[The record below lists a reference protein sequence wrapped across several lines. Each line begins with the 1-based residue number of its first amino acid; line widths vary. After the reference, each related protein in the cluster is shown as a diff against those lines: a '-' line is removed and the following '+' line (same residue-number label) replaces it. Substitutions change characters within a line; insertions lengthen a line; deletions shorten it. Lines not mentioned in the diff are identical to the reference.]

1 MKKSILVVF
10 VLLLVLG
17 GCKGKDK
24 TKVYYTKEGK
34 VEVSEKEEGKV
45 KEMTVTTEKGTATLK
60 TAKGEIPEDLGVP
73 VYPGA
78 SAKEGGTL
86 SLSGDR
92 DGKKGSYSST
102 FLTTGDDIEKVIDYY
117 KNELG
122 EKAEFYEMTTPNGKM
137 ASFTLGGDQPE
148 KITVMLTQNPD
159 KKVTN
164 IHITKM
170 VEEK

>member
-1 MKKSILVVF
+1 MRKVILVLAM
-10 VLLLVLG
+10 LLLVLG

-24 TKVYYTKEGK
+24 SKVYYTKEGK

-78 SAKEGGTL
+78 SAREGGTL
-86 SLSGDR
+86 SISGDR
-92 DGKKGSYSST
+92 EGKRGGFSST
-102 FLTTGDDIEKVIDYY
+102 FLTTSDDIEKVIEYY
-117 KNELG
+117 KKEFG
-122 EKAEFYEMTTPNGKM
+122 DKAEFYEMTTPNGRM
-137 ASFTLGGDQPE
+137 ASFTLGADEPE

-170 VEEK
+170 MEEK